1 MGKGEDRRG
10 ARRRISSLRCMDG
23 LCVLR
28 GGSFLP
34 LPTQQPQETEML
46 LAPLVP
52 AFTSPFGRGRGGR
65 GGAEKSPEETVDN

>member
-1 MGKGEDRRG
+1 MV
-10 ARRRISSLRCMDG
+10 S
-23 LCVLR
+23 VLR

-65 GGAEKSPEETVDN
+65 GGAEKSPEETVVN